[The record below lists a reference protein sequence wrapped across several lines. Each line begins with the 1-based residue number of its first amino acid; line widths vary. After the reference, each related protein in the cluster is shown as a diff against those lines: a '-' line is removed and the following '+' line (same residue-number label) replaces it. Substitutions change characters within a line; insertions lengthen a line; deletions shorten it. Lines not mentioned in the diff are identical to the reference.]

1 MFCVMLWVYGFSLG
15 FSLGC
20 ICICP
25 LMHFGYMILVI
36 KRETGHLILQGWY
49 KLHTYVFLPHFA
61 VILSTMFLQ
70 IITEEGNEFAVD
82 VLESRMRM
90 TKTSDLVEKSCQCR
104 PTLFCYP
111 RFRACVPPLD
121 RQQTTRHYQNLHLRG
136 QPQTRGTCVGGIL
149 WASGNVGS
157 VWETYIFS

>member
-1 MFCVMLWVYGFSLG
+1 MLWVYGFSLG

-49 KLHTYVFLPHFA
+49 KLHTYVSLPHFA

-82 VLESRMRM
+82 VLEFFFVILVFEICAGSR
-90 TKTSDLVEKSCQCR
+90 KPVEHI
-104 PTLFCYP
+104 LII
-111 RFRACVPPLD
+111 
-121 RQQTTRHYQNLHLRG
+121 LRI
-136 QPQTRGTCVGGIL
+136 IL
-149 WASGNVGS
+149 
-157 VWETYIFS
+157 